1 MNYELFLLSLHKY
14 LKPTKN
20 ETDKREKY
28 DIRYSR
34 RYRSY

>member
-1 MNYELFLLSLHKY
+1 MNYELFLLSLQKY

-28 DIRYSR
+28 DIWHPC